1 MNSEKQKSNRIKSFL
16 RSRLQVVR
24 EFTETT
30 TSHGIPHIVSAN
42 NMYEIKKNYL
52 DNILYLSI
60 VYKTKVYKQIST
72 NLLIG

>member
-1 MNSEKQKSNRIKSFL
+1 
-16 RSRLQVVR
+16 
-24 EFTETT
+24 
-30 TSHGIPHIVSAN
+30 
-42 NMYEIKKNYL
+42 MYEIKKNYL